1 MRAATDRFAYS
12 GEVGWGY
19 YGHTKMS
26 AKYAGSPTP
35 EQIASGLDIGSVNMD
50 QWGFDVLVGLL
61 YTQPKYDLF
70 FKAGALFQN
79 SRVSAQDIAVN
90 DTGTSVSFNNT
101 IPEVLPEIK
110 LGGAY
115 HVTDKLLATLSWMHA
130 FGGTFNIDAPIT
142 ESSSVRTLALSNALT
157 SWQSPVLNSVMFGL
171 EYRFG

>member
-1 MRAATDRFAYS
+1 M
-12 GEVGWGY
+12 
-19 YGHTKMS
+19 
-26 AKYAGSPTP
+26 
-35 EQIASGLDIGSVNMD
+35 ASLEEAFNMNKKINNKKESCEGGTCKACKVN
-50 QWGFDVLVGLL
+50 
-61 YTQPKYDLF
+61 TQPKYDLF